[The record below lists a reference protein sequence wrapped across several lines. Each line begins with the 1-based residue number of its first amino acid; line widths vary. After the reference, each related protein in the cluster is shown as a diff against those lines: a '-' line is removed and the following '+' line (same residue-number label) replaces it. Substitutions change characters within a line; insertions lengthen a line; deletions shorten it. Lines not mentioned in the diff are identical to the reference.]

1 MIREEEEEL
10 GTGALLKKLQGKWV
24 VDKHENDNILIL
36 AENRGSVCSC
46 LFLYS
51 EFMDGTSPIKSED
64 SQITVE
70 EDNPNQ

>member
-46 LFLYS
+46 PFLYS
-51 EFMDGTSPIKSED
+51 EFMDVTSPIKSEE
-64 SQITVE
+64 SQISVE